1 MEHFSSLKEFVNLE
15 HVTKFILR
23 AFQMNMRSLND
34 QFYQTLESYTA
45 DEFLWIG
52 SVTYIHARPY
62 CSIFG
67 PVSYEK
73 LMCNRIKSKII

>member
-1 MEHFSSLKEFVNLE
+1 MNCDDKEHFSSLNEFINLE

-52 SVTYIHARPY
+52 WVSHMIPLSFGFSIQPSVI
-62 CSIFG
+62 
-67 PVSYEK
+67 EK
-73 LMCNRIKSKII
+73 